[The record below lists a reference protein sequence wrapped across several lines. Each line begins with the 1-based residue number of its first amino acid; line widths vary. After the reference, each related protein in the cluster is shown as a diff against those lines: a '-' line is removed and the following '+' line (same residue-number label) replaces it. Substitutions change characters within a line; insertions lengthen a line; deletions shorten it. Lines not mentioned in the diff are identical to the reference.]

1 MVGTGRGKATHHS
14 RRKILCGPKD
24 ANPKAEG
31 ADHRDGVCYVHTQHA
46 LDLPTF
52 SLEREAIFHL
62 NVDNYPV
69 HGAPRICE
77 WQIIATSAEVMGN
90 PS

>member
-1 MVGTGRGKATHHS
+1 MRRFGRLVAYATHHS
-14 RRKILCGPKD
+14 RRELCGPKD

-31 ADHRDGVCYVHTQHA
+31 ADHRDGVCYVHTQYA

-52 SLEREAIFHL
+52 SLERCHFS
-62 NVDNYPV
+62 PKCR
-69 HGAPRICE
+69 APRICE
-77 WQIIATSAEVMGN
+77 WQIIATSGEVMGN